1 MEALEIEH
9 KTTTTVQHEKLTT
22 LENELKEVMENL
34 ETAKKENEE
43 KEIALVKVKEELVG
57 LREKSG
63 DEYKRVVEERE
74 AALKQVAEMTQQ
86 HMQEKQVS
94 KPLVYCIVVYIL

>member
-63 DEYKRVVEERE
+63 MNIREWLKKER
-74 AALKQVAEMTQQ
+74 QR
-86 HMQEKQVS
+86 
-94 KPLVYCIVVYIL
+94 